1 MISKGEGSRCRIL
14 CSQPRR
20 IAATGLASRVA
31 TERCES
37 VGQTVGYAIRMDT
50 KRSDRTRLMFC
61 TVGVALRL
69 LASDPNLSEFS
80 HIIVDEVHERSIE
93 TDIFLLLLRR
103 LIQRRKDLKVI
114 LMSASV
120 NAEFFLNYFSNVS
133 ECLPSPSVFHIDGKA
148 FPVKEFFIEE
158 IFRMSEYPIT
168 NKELIRSSSVSK
180 ESRNLSEKD
189 ESSLSVVETPSSS
202 SSVSSSSSSSSSPS
216 LSLIEKYSRFD
227 DTHFSVKVL
236 VHVIQWLHE
245 VYLPS
250 MSDSILVF
258 LPGSREIYTTKKALE
273 ASLSSAIV
281 LPLHSS
287 LSSSEQQ
294 RVFLS
299 PPPSNRKIIL
309 STNVAETSVTI
320 DDIVV
325 VVDTGRMREMEV
337 DPQSELSI
345 LQNVWAPKDSL
356 TQRRGRAGRVR
367 EGVCLRLFTRE
378 RFQSLPPAGVAEIH
392 RIPLDR
398 TCLDVLSLGIGDPV
412 KVRFA
417 QKGKMLLISMFVH
430 PGTQ

>member
-1 MISKGEGSRCRIL
+1 
-14 CSQPRR
+14 
-20 IAATGLASRVA
+20 
-31 TERCES
+31 
-37 VGQTVGYAIRMDT
+37 MDT

-69 LASDPNLSEFS
+69 MASDPNLSEFS
-80 HIIVDEVHERSIE
+80 HVIVDEVHERSIE

-120 NAEFFLNYFSNVS
+120 NAEFFLNYFSNAS

-148 FPVKEFFIEE
+148 FPVKEYFIEE

-168 NKELIRSSSVSK
+168 NKELVRSTSVAK
-180 ESRNLSEKD
+180 ESREKD
-189 ESSLSVVETPSSS
+189 DSSLPEAVSL
-202 SSVSSSSSSSSSPS
+202 SSSSSSSSSS

-227 DTHFSVKVL
+227 DTHFSVRVL
-236 VHVIQWLHE
+236 VHVIQWLHD
-245 VYLPS
+245 VHLPS

-273 ASLSSAIV
+273 STLSSAVV

-287 LSSSEQQ
+287 LSSTEQQ

-299 PPPSNRKIIL
+299 PSPSSRKIIL

-320 DDIVV
+320 DDIAV

-356 TQRRGRAGRVR
+356 TQRQGRAGRVR
-367 EGVCLRLFTRE
+367 EGICLRLFTRE
-378 RFQSLPPAGVAEIH
+378 RWKSLPPAGVAEIH

-412 KVRFA
+412 KV
-417 QKGKMLLISMFVH
+417 
-430 PGTQ
+430 